1 MCSDE
6 SIKDLTLKKTYLT
19 LLRSAKATSAHTLP
33 SINLM
38 KNSASELFCVD
49 HEAAYQHAFGYIRQL
64 AVHLRNSMK
73 VRNKVRIF
81 SQQLSEF
88 CAYPQVY
95 QDAFKQVYNWQY
107 VHCIDF
113 WSIVLAKACS
123 IEAKIERGGEDS
135 ALQPLIYPLTQV
147 SLGAIKQVFVSVN
160 FFLLTTRIT

>member
-1 MCSDE
+1 MGSALLNALLQACLNLWSSADDDIRIAAFLAIRRLSMCSDE

-88 CAYPQVY
+88 CAYP
-95 QDAFKQVYNWQY
+95 
-107 VHCIDF
+107 
-113 WSIVLAKACS
+113 
-123 IEAKIERGGEDS
+123 
-135 ALQPLIYPLTQV
+135 
-147 SLGAIKQVFVSVN
+147 
-160 FFLLTTRIT
+160 